1 MVIPLRRSDE
11 ELRLV
16 NCGESFRSR
25 RCGCS
30 GNRTIHLE
38 SCVDFRLDCCC
49 RIIFVGDS
57 LSSWAE
63 RPEQTCFLFY
73 ASTTHSSPA
82 KSKLTVDLHLV
93 AHRAKLGRA
102 DTKAIREA
110 DSTIGFRAF
119 RVLREMQAM
128 PSKRKPALR
137 AAVTTVSRDSDDYGS
152 RYQRLQAFL
161 PRLKLRYPTDSEAAT
176 IARRSDS
183 DSQ

>member
-1 MVIPLRRSDE
+1 MPAYMIALNRRVHDVQ
-11 ELRLV
+11 RLEAYWKAA
-16 NCGESFRSR
+16 G
-25 RCGCS
+25 
-30 GNRTIHLE
+30 RTFEGRGSKAL
-38 SCVDFRLDCCC
+38 
-49 RIIFVGDS
+49 
-57 LSSWAE
+57 AE
-63 RPEQTCFLFY
+63 RPEQTCLLFY
-73 ASTTHSSPA
+73 ASTTYSSPA

-161 PRLKLRYPTDSEAAT
+161 PRLKLRYATDSEAAT
-176 IARRSDS
+176 IARLSDS